1 MALCFCQ
8 LPEACNLE
16 GILYVQELGFIRARV
31 AGQNLLPDMELF
43 IYNDWT
49 MGNK

>member
-16 GILYVQELGFIRARV
+16 GIWYVQELGFIRA
-31 AGQNLLPDMELF
+31 QE
-43 IYNDWT
+43 
-49 MGNK
+49 